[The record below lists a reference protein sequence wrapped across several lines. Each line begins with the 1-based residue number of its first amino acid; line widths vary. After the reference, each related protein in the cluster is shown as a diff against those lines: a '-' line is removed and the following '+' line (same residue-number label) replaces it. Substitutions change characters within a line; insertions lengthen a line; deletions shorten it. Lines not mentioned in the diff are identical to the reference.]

1 MSISYAWF
9 GAVLGY
15 VVQTKCLSIIQS
27 KLLVRSLAKMSY
39 QNSKN
44 PPSREETSYILTIYL
59 TFIYCV
65 SFLFVLPLSQFIC
78 DRISAIRMESTISST
93 SSSNDDIE
101 TAFGSHSI
109 DDVDRCNDD
118 NNDNNN
124 NNTDSTTTNN
134 NSAMDIEDS
143 AFEMNLLNDASMP
156 PPRNIVIAHN
166 MTRRTDHNT
175 VTYLGKLI
183 VLAFCLIVPIF
194 TYNYALSLSPAFDV
208 SLIQN
213 TAVFEIVSLLLG
225 VCNIS
230 RKQSLFKNFLVMMS
244 ALIGILI
251 VSYTKAT
258 CDLLS
263 GKLSI
268 NKHTGEVADP
278 FLFDRLKA
286 GLICGLGS
294 LLLGPFAVL
303 WHRWFGLTNTHSLM
317 GKPCIE
323 KYLFRQSTHVSL
335 IGTIC
340 IFMLLPFIPNLA
352 NSFQII
358 SYLYMDKFFW
368 VTIMGSILFGTL
380 PNLFSII
387 ILTNEYSPE
396 FITTCNLGAI
406 VFMGLADWITEP
418 GQTTVIQWEVIGYMV
433 LASSCIY
440 LSISLK

>member
-1 MSISYAWF
+1 MSVRYSWF

-27 KLLVRSLAKMSY
+27 KLLVRSLAKMGY

-65 SFLFVLPLSQFIC
+65 SLLFVLPLSQFIC
-78 DRISAIRMESTISST
+78 DRISAIRMATDIST
-93 SSSNDDIE
+93 STSNYEIEIE
-101 TAFGSHSI
+101 T
-109 DDVDRCNDD
+109 VLD
-118 NNDNNN
+118 NNVN
-124 NNTDSTTTNN
+124 SHNN
-134 NSAMDIEDS
+134 NSNINCNNRNSNNGISTDIEEGREEDS
-143 AFEMNLLNDASMP
+143 SIEMDLLNDNSVP
-156 PPRNIVIAHN
+156 PPRNVVIAHN
-166 MTRRTDHNT
+166 MTPRNDHNT
-175 VTYLGKLI
+175 VSYLGKLT

-213 TAVFEIVSLLLG
+213 TAVFEIISLLMG

-230 RKQSLFKNFLVMMS
+230 RKKSLFKNFLVMMS

-263 GKLSI
+263 GKLTI

-294 LLLGPFAVL
+294 LLFGPFAVL
-303 WHRWFGLTNTHSLM
+303 WHRWFGMSYMHSLTNIPHV
-317 GKPCIE
+317 E

-335 IGTIC
+335 IGTLC

-387 ILTNEYSPE
+387 ILTNEYPPE
-396 FITTCNLGAI
+396 YITTCNLGAI
-406 VFMGLADWITEP
+406 VFMGLADWITES
-418 GQTTVIQWEVIGYMV
+418 GQTTIIQWEVIGYMI